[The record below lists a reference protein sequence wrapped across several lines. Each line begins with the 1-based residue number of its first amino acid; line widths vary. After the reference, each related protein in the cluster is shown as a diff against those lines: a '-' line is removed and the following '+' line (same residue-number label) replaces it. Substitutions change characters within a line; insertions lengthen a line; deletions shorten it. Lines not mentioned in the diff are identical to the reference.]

1 MPVRSMEKGDKGI
14 FVMKRSLAAL
24 VLLMILA
31 CALSCAH
38 AQEVPQAILDWM
50 AERGYEDESWD
61 SLLFDLPDGS
71 AYAFLLND
79 WSLYGFL
86 RKDGAW
92 SNFSSGSAMEG
103 HTSLRFERHRQGQ
116 ARADGS
122 TWPDDLGFDIVSED
136 GSRLSYRYD
145 GQWFSIC
152 GWYDPQRYPG
162 EVLVQGT
169 RLSYYEGGVQ
179 PVASVDAG
187 DALLSWIGD
196 FRWHPATPAEAQA
209 REKLLE
215 QNVRDAF
222 AGYTLQSYDPYNSGT
237 GVNAAYLRISDGM
250 LAIRRATFT
259 LEGETVADS
268 MPVPLSETLLA
279 RLETEP
285 VSDLIDASGWG
296 DTFLTDDA
304 LDTGRLPVV
313 GTVLVSDLQSG
324 GLVLLVEDAAGD
336 RRVQVIVMNDNGTYR
351 QSCLTA
357 PLPPDTTLDLF
368 HTTDGEINFSWDG
381 QHAQAG
387 YALGAD
393 GQWRLEWAWI
403 PNDAGTLEYSCRFWG
418 VSVWPQKEENDGMFV
433 GDLAQMLL
441 DGADL
446 ATLPGTREALAAA
459 LNRDGWAVVRNP
471 DPADRLH
478 LRVKSDRSAES
489 LGKFY
494 NGTPL
499 RVLGQEGDWT
509 RVALGTDGP
518 EGWMMTR
525 YLAFGGEM
533 DEVEPVF
540 PQLMYVLEQEER
552 QPAYS
557 APRKGTEKE
566 LAGAVFV
573 VGVVEDEF
581 YILLTDLGDAGY
593 VPQSWMW
600 EGNG

>member
-1 MPVRSMEKGDKGI
+1 
-14 FVMKRSLAAL
+14 
-24 VLLMILA
+24 
-31 CALSCAH
+31 
-38 AQEVPQAILDWM
+38 M
-50 AERGYEDESWD
+50 AECGYENESWD

-71 AYAFLLND
+71 TYAFLLND

-86 RKDGAW
+86 QKDGAW
-92 SNFSSGSAMEG
+92 QNHSSGSIMSG
-103 HTSLRFERHRQGQ
+103 HAGLRFERHRQGQ
-116 ARADGS
+116 SRADGS
-122 TWPDDLGFDIVSED
+122 AWPDDLGFDIVSED

-169 RLSYYEGGVQ
+169 RLSYYEGGAQ

-187 DALLSWIGD
+187 DALHSWIGD

-209 REKLLE
+209 RERLLE

-237 GVNAAYLRISDGM
+237 RVTAAYLRISEGM

-268 MPVPLSETLLA
+268 IPVPLSETLLA
-279 RLETEP
+279 QLETEP

-304 LDTGRLPVV
+304 LDTGRLPVA

-324 GLVLLVEDAAGD
+324 GLVLLVEDAAGE
-336 RRVQVIVMNDNGTYR
+336 RRVQVIVLNDDGTYR

-403 PNDAGTLEYSCRFWG
+403 PGDAGTLEYSCRFWG

-433 GDLAQMLL
+433 GDLAQMVL

-446 ATLPGTREALAAA
+446 AALPGTGEALAAA

-478 LRVKSDRSAES
+478 LRVKPDRSAES

-525 YLAFGGEM
+525 YLAFGREM
-533 DEVEPVF
+533 DEIEPVF

-566 LAGAVFV
+566 LAGSIYV
-573 VGVVEDEF
+573 VKTTGSTPSPV
-581 YILLTDLGDAGY
+581 I
-593 VPQSWMW
+593 
-600 EGNG
+600 

>member
-24 VLLMILA
+24 ALLMVLA
-31 CALSCAH
+31 CALPCAH
-38 AQEVPQAILDWM
+38 AQEVPEDILRWM

-71 AYAFLLND
+71 TYAFLLND

-86 RKDGAW
+86 QKDGAW
-92 SNFSSGSAMEG
+92 QNHSSGSIMSG
-103 HTSLRFERHRQGQ
+103 HAGLHFERHQQGQ

-250 LAIRRATFT
+250 LSIRRATFT
-259 LEGETVADS
+259 LSDETVVDS
-268 MPVPLSETLLA
+268 IPVPLSDTLLA

-403 PNDAGTLEYSCRFWG
+403 PGEAGTLEYSCRFWG

-478 LRVKSDRSAES
+478 LRVKPDRSAES

-509 RVALGTDGP
+509 RVALGLNGP

-566 LAGAVFV
+566 LAGSIYV

-593 VPQSWMW
+593 VPQSWLW

>member
-1 MPVRSMEKGDKGI
+1 MEKGDKGI

-24 VLLMILA
+24 VLLIILV
-31 CALSCAH
+31 CVLSCAH
-38 AQEVPQAILDWM
+38 AQEVLQEILDWM
-50 AERGYEDESWD
+50 AECGYENESWD

-71 AYAFLLND
+71 VYAFLLND

-86 RKDGAW
+86 QKDGAW

-103 HTSLRFERHRQGQ
+103 HADLRFERHRQGQ
-116 ARADGS
+116 SRADGS
-122 TWPDDLGFDIVSED
+122 AWPDDLGFDIVSGD
-136 GSRLSYRYD
+136 SSRLSYRYD

-162 EVLVQGT
+162 EVIVQGT
-169 RLSYYEGGVQ
+169 RLSYYEGGAQ
-179 PVASVDAG
+179 PVASVAAG
-187 DALLSWIGD
+187 DALHSWIGD

-209 REKLLE
+209 RERLLE
-215 QNVRDAF
+215 PNVRDAF
-222 AGYTLQSYDPYNSGT
+222 AGYTLQSYDPYNFGT

-259 LEGETVADS
+259 LEGETVVDS
-268 MPVPLSETLLA
+268 IPVPLSETLLA

-296 DTFLTDDA
+296 DTFLVNDA
-304 LDTGRLPVV
+304 LDTGRLPVA
-313 GTVLVSDLQSG
+313 GTVLASDLQSG

-336 RRVQVIVMNDNGTYR
+336 RRLQVIVMDDDGTYR

-368 HTTDGEINFSWDG
+368 HTTDGEINFSWDE

-387 YALGAD
+387 YALGPD
-393 GQWRLEWAWI
+393 GEWRLEWAWI
-403 PNDAGTLEYSCRFWG
+403 PGEAGTLEYSCRFWG
-418 VSVWPQKEENDGMFV
+418 FSVWPQKEENDGMFV
-433 GDLAQMLL
+433 GDLAQMVL

-446 ATLPGTREALAAA
+446 TTLPGTRETLAAA

-478 LRVKSDRSAES
+478 LRVKPDRSAES

-525 YLAFGGEM
+525 YLAFGSEM

-540 PQLMYVLEQEER
+540 PHLMYVLELEDR

-566 LAGAVFV
+566 LAGAICV

-593 VPQSWMW
+593 VPQSWLW

>member
-1 MPVRSMEKGDKGI
+1 MEKGDKGI
-14 FVMKRSLAAL
+14 FVMKRTLAAL
-24 VLLMILA
+24 ALVIALT
-31 CALSCAH
+31 CALPCAR
-38 AQEVPQAILDWM
+38 AQEVPEDILRWM
-50 AERGYEDESWD
+50 AERGYENESWD

-86 RKDGAW
+86 QKDGAW

-103 HTSLRFERHRQGQ
+103 HADLRFERHRQGQ
-116 ARADGS
+116 SRADGS
-122 TWPDDLGFDIVSED
+122 AWPDDLGFDIVSED

-152 GWYDPQRYPG
+152 GWYDPQRYSG
-162 EVLVQGT
+162 EVIVQGT
-169 RLSYYEGGVQ
+169 RLSYYEGGAQ

-209 REKLLE
+209 RERLLE

-268 MPVPLSETLLA
+268 IPVPLSETLLA

-296 DTFLTDDA
+296 DTFLVDDA
-304 LDTGRLPVV
+304 LDTGRLPVA
-313 GTVLVSDLQSG
+313 GTVLASDLQSG

-336 RRVQVIVMNDNGTYR
+336 RRLQVIVMDDDGTYR

-368 HTTDGEINFSWDG
+368 HTTDGEINFSWDE

-387 YALGAD
+387 YALGPD
-393 GQWRLEWAWI
+393 GEWRLEWAWI
-403 PNDAGTLEYSCRFWG
+403 PGEAGTLEYSCRFWG
-418 VSVWPQKEENDGMFV
+418 FSVWPQKEENDGMFV
-433 GDLAQMLL
+433 GDLAQMVL

-446 ATLPGTREALAAA
+446 TTLPGTRETLAAA

-478 LRVKSDRSAES
+478 LRVQPDRSAES

-499 RVLGQEGDWT
+499 SVLGQEGDWT
-509 RVALGTDGP
+509 RVALGLDGP
-518 EGWMMTR
+518 DGWMMTR
-525 YLAFGGEM
+525 YLAFGSEM
-533 DEVEPVF
+533 DGVEPVF
-540 PQLMYVLEQEER
+540 PHLMYVLELEDR

-557 APRKGTEKE
+557 APREGPEKE
-566 LAGAVFV
+566 LAGAISV

-593 VPQSWMW
+593 VPQSWLW

>member
-1 MPVRSMEKGDKGI
+1 MEKGDKGI

-24 VLLMILA
+24 ALVIALT
-31 CALSCAH
+31 CALPCAR
-38 AQEVPQAILDWM
+38 AQEVPEDILRWM
-50 AERGYEDESWD
+50 AELGYENESWD

-71 AYAFLLND
+71 VYAFLLND

-86 RKDGAW
+86 QKDGAW

-103 HTSLRFERHRQGQ
+103 HADLRFERHRQGQ
-116 ARADGS
+116 FRADGS
-122 TWPDDLGFDIVSED
+122 AWPDDLGFDIVSED

-162 EVLVQGT
+162 EVIVQGT
-169 RLSYYEGGVQ
+169 RLSYYEGGAQ
-179 PVASVDAG
+179 PVASVAAG
-187 DALLSWIGD
+187 DALHSWIGD

-209 REKLLE
+209 RERLLE

-259 LEGETVADS
+259 LEGETVVDS
-268 MPVPLSETLLA
+268 IPVPLSETLLA

-296 DTFLTDDA
+296 DTFLVDDA

-313 GTVLVSDLQSG
+313 GTVLASDLQSG

-336 RRVQVIVMNDNGTYR
+336 RRLQVIVLNDDGTYR

-368 HTTDGEINFSWDG
+368 HTTDGEINFSWDE

-387 YALGAD
+387 YALGPD
-393 GQWRLEWAWI
+393 GEWRLEWAWI
-403 PNDAGTLEYSCRFWG
+403 PGEAGTLEYSCRFWG
-418 VSVWPQKEENDGMFV
+418 FSVWPQEEENDGMFV
-433 GDLAQMLL
+433 GDLAQMVL

-446 ATLPGTREALAAA
+446 TTLPGTREALAAA

-478 LRVKSDRSAES
+478 LRVQPDRSAES

-499 RVLGQEGDWT
+499 SVLGQEGDWT
-509 RVALGTDGP
+509 RVALGLDGP

-525 YLAFGGEM
+525 YLAFGSEM
-533 DEVEPVF
+533 DGVEPVF
-540 PQLMYVLEQEER
+540 PHLMYVLELEDR

-557 APRKGTEKE
+557 APREGAEKE
-566 LAGAVFV
+566 LAGAISV

-593 VPQSWMW
+593 VPQSWLW

>member
-24 VLLMILA
+24 ALLMILA

-50 AERGYEDESWD
+50 AERGYENESWD
-61 SLLFDLPDGS
+61 SLLFDLPDES
-71 AYAFLLND
+71 AFAFLLND

-86 RKDGAW
+86 QKDGAW
-92 SNFSSGSAMEG
+92 QNHSSGSIMQG
-103 HTSLRFERHRQGQ
+103 HAGLRFERHRQGQ

-152 GWYDPQRYPG
+152 GWYDPQRYSG
-162 EVLVQGT
+162 EVIVQGT
-169 RLSYYEGGVQ
+169 RLSYYEGGTQ

-196 FRWHPATPAEAQA
+196 FKWHPATPAEAQA
-209 REKLLE
+209 RERLLE

-336 RRVQVIVMNDNGTYR
+336 RRVQVIVLNDDGTYR
-351 QSCLTA
+351 QSCLTT

-403 PNDAGTLEYSCRFWG
+403 PNEAGTLEYSCRFWG

-478 LRVKSDRSAES
+478 LRVKPDRSAES

-540 PQLMYVLEQEER
+540 PQLMYVLELEER

-557 APRKGTEKE
+557 APRKGPEKE
-566 LAGAVFV
+566 LAGNIYV
-573 VGVVEDEF
+573 VGLVEDEW

-593 VPQSWMW
+593 VPQSWLW

>member
-1 MPVRSMEKGDKGI
+1 MPVRCMEKGTGV
-14 FVMKRSLAAL
+14 FTMKRMLAAL
-24 VLLMILA
+24 ALLMLLV
-31 CALSCAH
+31 CALPCAH
-38 AQEVPQAILDWM
+38 AQDVPQAILDWM
-50 AERGYEDESWD
+50 AEHGYENESWD

-71 AYAFLLND
+71 ACAFLLND

-86 RKDGAW
+86 RKDDSW

-103 HTSLRFERHRQGQ
+103 HTDLRFECHRQGQ
-116 ARADGS
+116 TRADGS
-122 TWPDDLGFDIVSED
+122 AWPDDLGFDIISED
-136 GSRLSYRYD
+136 GSRLSYHYD
-145 GQWFSIC
+145 GQWFQIC
-152 GWYDPQRYPG
+152 GWYDPQHYPG
-162 EVLVQGT
+162 EVIVQGT
-169 RLSYYEGGVQ
+169 WLSYYEGGTQ

-187 DALLSWIGD
+187 DALLDWIWD
-196 FRWHPATPAEAQA
+196 FGWHPTTPAEAQA
-209 REKLLE
+209 RERLLE
-215 QNVRDAF
+215 RNVRDAF

-237 GVNAAYLRISDGM
+237 WVNAAYLRISDGM
-250 LAIRRATFT
+250 LVIRRATFT

-268 MPVPLSETLLA
+268 IPVPLSETLLA
-279 RLETEP
+279 RLETES

-304 LDTGRLPVV
+304 LDTSRLPVA

-324 GLVLLVEDAAGD
+324 GLVLLVEDSAGD
-336 RRVQVIVMNDNGTYR
+336 RRLQVIVMDADGTYR

-368 HTTDGEINFSWDG
+368 HTTDGEINFSWDE

-393 GQWRLEWAWI
+393 GQWRLEWARI
-403 PNDAGTLEYSCRFWG
+403 PGDAGTLEVSCRFWG
-418 VSVWPQKEENDGMFV
+418 VSTWLPAASRDGLFI
-433 GDLAQMLL
+433 GDLAQMVL

-446 ATLPGTREALAAA
+446 AALPGTEKALVAV
-459 LNRDGWAVVRNP
+459 LNRDSWAVVRNP

-478 LRVKSDRSAES
+478 LRVRPDRSAES

-499 RVLGQEGDWT
+499 RVLGQKGDWT
-509 RVALGTDGP
+509 RVALGTDGL

-525 YLAFGGEM
+525 YLAFGSEM

-540 PQLMYVLEQEER
+540 PSLMYVLELEER

-557 APRKGTEKE
+557 APRKGAEKE
-566 LAGAVFV
+566 LAGSIYV
-573 VGVVEDEF
+573 VGVVEDEW

-593 VPQSWMW
+593 VPQSWLW

>member
-1 MPVRSMEKGDKGI
+1 M
-14 FVMKRSLAAL
+14 
-24 VLLMILA
+24 
-31 CALSCAH
+31 
-38 AQEVPQAILDWM
+38 
-50 AERGYEDESWD
+50 
-61 SLLFDLPDGS
+61 
-71 AYAFLLND
+71 
-79 WSLYGFL
+79 
-86 RKDGAW
+86 
-92 SNFSSGSAMEG
+92 
-103 HTSLRFERHRQGQ
+103 
-116 ARADGS
+116 
-122 TWPDDLGFDIVSED
+122 
-136 GSRLSYRYD
+136 
-145 GQWFSIC
+145 
-152 GWYDPQRYPG
+152 
-162 EVLVQGT
+162 QGT

-196 FRWHPATPAEAQA
+196 FKWHPTTPAEAQA

-215 QNVRDAF
+215 QNVQDAF

-237 GVNAAYLRISDGM
+237 RVTAAYLRISDGM

-313 GTVLVSDLQSG
+313 GTVLASDLQSG
-324 GLVLLVEDAAGD
+324 GLVLLVEDAAGE
-336 RRVQVIVMNDNGTYR
+336 RRVQVIVLNDDGTYR

-387 YALGAD
+387 YALVAD
-393 GQWRLEWAWI
+393 DEWRLEWARI
-403 PNDAGTLEYSCRFWG
+403 PGDAGTLEYSCRFWG

-433 GDLAQMLL
+433 GDLAQMVL

-446 ATLPGTREALAAA
+446 AALPGTGEALAAA

-478 LRVKSDRSAES
+478 LRVKPDRSAES

-499 RVLGQEGDWT
+499 SVLGQEGEWT

-525 YLAFGGEM
+525 YLAFGSEM
-533 DEVEPVF
+533 DEVAPVF
-540 PQLMYVLEQEER
+540 PPLMYVLELEER

-566 LAGAVFV
+566 LAGSIHV

-593 VPQSWMW
+593 VPQSWLW

>member
-1 MPVRSMEKGDKGI
+1 
-14 FVMKRSLAAL
+14 MKRMLAAL

-50 AERGYEDESWD
+50 AERGYENESWD
-61 SLLFDLPDGS
+61 SLLFDLPDES
-71 AYAFLLND
+71 AFAFLLND

-86 RKDGAW
+86 QKDGAW
-92 SNFSSGSAMEG
+92 QNHSSGSIMSG
-103 HTSLRFERHRQGQ
+103 HAGLRFERHRQGQ

-196 FRWHPATPAEAQA
+196 FKWHPTTPAEAQA

-215 QNVRDAF
+215 QNVQDAF

-250 LAIRRATFT
+250 LAIRRATLT
-259 LEGETVADS
+259 LEGEIVADS

-304 LDTGRLPVV
+304 LDTGRLPVA
-313 GTVLVSDLQSG
+313 GTVLASDLQSG
-324 GLVLLVEDAAGD
+324 GLVLLVEDDEGD
-336 RRVQVIVMNDNGTYR
+336 RLLQVIVLNADGTYR

-368 HTTDGEINFSWDG
+368 HTTDGEINFSWDE

-471 DPADRLH
+471 DPAAELYDSAQEIP
-478 LRVKSDRSAES
+478 SDTA
-489 LGKFY
+489 
-494 NGTPL
+494 
-499 RVLGQEGDWT
+499 
-509 RVALGTDGP
+509 
-518 EGWMMTR
+518 
-525 YLAFGGEM
+525 YLARDYPRVVAYRQLGARIRRAIKAGRKADGELTETFARTNPQNFHTWKLLGEYYLSQGDDERAAQSFGKALEAGVPRR
-533 DEVEPVF
+533 DE
-540 PQLMYVLEQEER
+540 LLAIER
-552 QPAYS
+552 LKSECKP
-557 APRKGTEKE
+557 
-566 LAGAVFV
+566 
-573 VGVVEDEF
+573 
-581 YILLTDLGDAGY
+581 
-593 VPQSWMW
+593 
-600 EGNG
+600 

>member
-24 VLLMILA
+24 ALLMVLA
-31 CALSCAH
+31 CALPCAH
-38 AQEVPQAILDWM
+38 AQEVPEDILRWM
-50 AERGYEDESWD
+50 AERGYENESWD
-61 SLLFDLPDGS
+61 SLLFDLPDES
-71 AYAFLLND
+71 AFAFLLND

-86 RKDGAW
+86 QKDGAW
-92 SNFSSGSAMEG
+92 QNHSSGSIMSG
-103 HTSLRFERHRQGQ
+103 HAGLRFERHRQGQ

-152 GWYDPQRYPG
+152 GWYDPQRYSG
-162 EVLVQGT
+162 EVIVQGT
-169 RLSYYEGGVQ
+169 RLSYYEGGTQ

-209 REKLLE
+209 RERLLE

-250 LAIRRATFT
+250 LSIRRATFT
-259 LEGETVADS
+259 LSDETVVDS
-268 MPVPLSETLLA
+268 IPVPLSDTLLA

-403 PNDAGTLEYSCRFWG
+403 PGDAGTLEYSCRFWG

-446 ATLPGTREALAAA
+446 ATLPGTREALAVA

-478 LRVKSDRSAES
+478 LRVKPDRSAES

-509 RVALGTDGP
+509 RVALGLNGP

-566 LAGAVFV
+566 LAGSIYV

>member
-1 MPVRSMEKGDKGI
+1 M
-14 FVMKRSLAAL
+14 
-24 VLLMILA
+24 
-31 CALSCAH
+31 
-38 AQEVPQAILDWM
+38 
-50 AERGYEDESWD
+50 
-61 SLLFDLPDGS
+61 
-71 AYAFLLND
+71 
-79 WSLYGFL
+79 
-86 RKDGAW
+86 
-92 SNFSSGSAMEG
+92 
-103 HTSLRFERHRQGQ
+103 
-116 ARADGS
+116 
-122 TWPDDLGFDIVSED
+122 
-136 GSRLSYRYD
+136 
-145 GQWFSIC
+145 
-152 GWYDPQRYPG
+152 
-162 EVLVQGT
+162 
-169 RLSYYEGGVQ
+169 
-179 PVASVDAG
+179 ASVDAG

-209 REKLLE
+209 RERLLE
-215 QNVRDAF
+215 PNVRDAF

-279 RLETEP
+279 RLDTEP

-304 LDTGRLPVV
+304 LDTGRLPVA
-313 GTVLVSDLQSG
+313 GTVLISDLQSG

-336 RRVQVIVMNDNGTYR
+336 RRVQVIVLNDDGTYR

-393 GQWRLEWAWI
+393 GEWRLEWARV
-403 PNDAGTLEYSCRFWG
+403 PSDAGTLEYSCRFWG
-418 VSVWPQKEENDGMFV
+418 VFAQLPPEKQDGVFV
-433 GDLAQMLL
+433 GDLAQMVL

-446 ATLPGTREALAAA
+446 AALPGTGEALAAA

-478 LRVKSDRSAES
+478 LRVQPDRSAES

-509 RVALGTDGP
+509 RVALGLNGP

-525 YLAFGGEM
+525 YLAFGSEM
-533 DEVEPVF
+533 DKVAPAF
-540 PQLMYVLEQEER
+540 LSLMYVLELEER

-557 APRKGTEKE
+557 APHEGPEKE
-566 LAGAVFV
+566 LEGNIYV

-593 VPQSWMW
+593 VPQSWLW

>member
-14 FVMKRSLAAL
+14 FVMKRTLAAL
-24 VLLMILA
+24 ALVIALT
-31 CALSCAH
+31 CALPCAR
-38 AQEVPQAILDWM
+38 AQEVPEDILRWM
-50 AERGYEDESWD
+50 AERGYENESWD

-71 AYAFLLND
+71 AYAFLLNN

-103 HTSLRFERHRQGQ
+103 HADLRFERHRQGQ
-116 ARADGS
+116 SRADGS
-122 TWPDDLGFDIVSED
+122 AWPDDLGFDIVSED

-162 EVLVQGT
+162 EVIVQGT
-169 RLSYYEGGVQ
+169 RLSYYEGSAQ

-187 DALLSWIGD
+187 DALHSWIGD

-209 REKLLE
+209 RERLLE
-215 QNVRDAF
+215 RNVRDAF

-250 LAIRRATFT
+250 LSIRRATFT

-268 MPVPLSETLLA
+268 IPVPLSETLLA

-296 DTFLTDDA
+296 DTFLVDDA
-304 LDTGRLPVV
+304 LDTGRLPVA
-313 GTVLVSDLQSG
+313 GTVLASDLQSG

-336 RRVQVIVMNDNGTYR
+336 RRLQVIVLNDDGTYR

-368 HTTDGEINFSWDG
+368 HTTDGEINFSWDE

-387 YALGAD
+387 YALGPD
-393 GQWRLEWAWI
+393 GEWRLEWAWI
-403 PNDAGTLEYSCRFWG
+403 PGEAGTFEYSCRFWG
-418 VSVWPQKEENDGMFV
+418 FSAWPQEEENDGMFV
-433 GDLAQMLL
+433 GDLAQMVL

-446 ATLPGTREALAAA
+446 AALPGTREALAAA

-478 LRVKSDRSAES
+478 LRVQPDRSAES

-499 RVLGQEGDWT
+499 SVLGQEGDWT
-509 RVALGTDGP
+509 RVALGLDGP

-525 YLAFGGEM
+525 YLAFGSEM
-533 DEVEPVF
+533 DGVEPVF
-540 PQLMYVLEQEER
+540 PHLMYVLELEDR

-557 APRKGTEKE
+557 APREGPEKE
-566 LAGAVFV
+566 LAGAISV

-593 VPQSWMW
+593 VPQSWLW

>member
-162 EVLVQGT
+162 EVIVQGT

-187 DALLSWIGD
+187 DALHSWIGD

-209 REKLLE
+209 RERLLE
-215 QNVRDAF
+215 QNVRGAF

-478 LRVKSDRSAES
+478 LRVKPDRSAES

-499 RVLGQEGDWT
+499 RLLGQEGDWT
-509 RVALGTDGP
+509 RVALGLNGP

-525 YLAFGGEM
+525 YLVFGREM
-533 DEVEPVF
+533 DKVEPVF
-540 PQLMYVLEQEER
+540 PRLMYVLELEER

-566 LAGAVFV
+566 LAGSIYV

-593 VPQSWMW
+593 VPQSWLW

>member
-1 MPVRSMEKGDKGI
+1 
-14 FVMKRSLAAL
+14 MKRTLAAL
-24 VLLMILA
+24 ALVIALT
-31 CALSCAH
+31 CALPCAR
-38 AQEVPQAILDWM
+38 AQEVPEDILRWM
-50 AERGYEDESWD
+50 AERGYENESWD

-103 HTSLRFERHRQGQ
+103 HADLRFERHRQGQ
-116 ARADGS
+116 SRADGS
-122 TWPDDLGFDIVSED
+122 AWPDDLGFDIVSED

-152 GWYDPQRYPG
+152 GWYDPQRYSG
-162 EVLVQGT
+162 EVIVQGT
-169 RLSYYEGGVQ
+169 RLSYYEGGAQ

-209 REKLLE
+209 RERLLE
-215 QNVRDAF
+215 PNVRDAF
-222 AGYTLQSYDPYNSGT
+222 AGYTLQSYDPYNFGT

-250 LAIRRATFT
+250 LSIRRATFT
-259 LEGETVADS
+259 LEGETVVDS
-268 MPVPLSETLLA
+268 IPVPLSETLLA

-296 DTFLTDDA
+296 DTFLVDDA
-304 LDTGRLPVV
+304 LDTGRLPVA
-313 GTVLVSDLQSG
+313 GTVLASDLQSG

-336 RRVQVIVMNDNGTYR
+336 RRLQVIVLNDDGTYR

-368 HTTDGEINFSWDG
+368 HTTDGEINFSWDE

-387 YALGAD
+387 YALGPD
-393 GQWRLEWAWI
+393 GEWRLEWAWI
-403 PNDAGTLEYSCRFWG
+403 PGEAGTLEYSCRFWG
-418 VSVWPQKEENDGMFV
+418 FSVWPQEEENDGMFV
-433 GDLAQMLL
+433 GDLAQMVL

-446 ATLPGTREALAAA
+446 TTLPGTREALAAA

-478 LRVKSDRSAES
+478 LRVQPDRSAES

-499 RVLGQEGDWT
+499 SVLGQEGDWT
-509 RVALGTDGP
+509 RVALGLDGP

-525 YLAFGGEM
+525 YLAFGSEM
-533 DEVEPVF
+533 DGVEPVF
-540 PQLMYVLEQEER
+540 PHLMYVLELEDR

-557 APRKGTEKE
+557 APREGAEKE
-566 LAGAVFV
+566 LAGSIYV

-593 VPQSWMW
+593 VPQSWLW

>member
-1 MPVRSMEKGDKGI
+1 
-14 FVMKRSLAAL
+14 MKRTLAAL
-24 VLLMILA
+24 ALVIALT
-31 CALSCAH
+31 CALPCAR
-38 AQEVPQAILDWM
+38 AQEVPEDILRWM
-50 AERGYEDESWD
+50 AERGYENESWD
-61 SLLFDLPDGS
+61 SLLFDLPDDS

-103 HTSLRFERHRQGQ
+103 HADLRFERHRQGQ
-116 ARADGS
+116 SRADGS
-122 TWPDDLGFDIVSED
+122 AWPDDLGFDIVSED

-152 GWYDPQRYPG
+152 GWYDPQRYSG
-162 EVLVQGT
+162 EVIVQGT
-169 RLSYYEGGVQ
+169 RLSYYEGGAQ

-209 REKLLE
+209 RERLLE
-215 QNVRDAF
+215 PNVRDAF
-222 AGYTLQSYDPYNSGT
+222 AGYTLQSYDPYNFGT

-250 LAIRRATFT
+250 LSIRRATFT
-259 LEGETVADS
+259 LEGETVVDS
-268 MPVPLSETLLA
+268 IPVPLSETLLA

-304 LDTGRLPVV
+304 LDTGRLPVA

-336 RRVQVIVMNDNGTYR
+336 RRLQVIALNDDGTYR

-368 HTTDGEINFSWDG
+368 HTTDGEINFSWDE

-387 YALGAD
+387 YALGPD
-393 GQWRLEWAWI
+393 GEWRLEWAWI
-403 PNDAGTLEYSCRFWG
+403 PGEAGTLEYSCRFWG
-418 VSVWPQKEENDGMFV
+418 FSVWPQEEENDGMFV
-433 GDLAQMLL
+433 GDLAQMVL

-446 ATLPGTREALAAA
+446 TTLPGTREALAAA

-478 LRVKSDRSAES
+478 LRVQPDRSAES

-499 RVLGQEGDWT
+499 SVLGQEGDWT
-509 RVALGTDGP
+509 RVALGLDGP

-557 APRKGTEKE
+557 TPRKGIEKE
-566 LAGAVFV
+566 LAGSIYV

-593 VPQSWMW
+593 VPQSWLW

>member
-1 MPVRSMEKGDKGI
+1 
-14 FVMKRSLAAL
+14 MKRTLAAL
-24 VLLMILA
+24 ALLMVLA
-31 CALSCAH
+31 CALPCAR
-38 AQEVPQAILDWM
+38 AQEVPEDILRWM
-50 AERGYEDESWD
+50 AECGYEDESWD

-71 AYAFLLND
+71 ACAFLLND

-92 SNFSSGSAMEG
+92 SNFSSGSTMSG
-103 HTSLRFERHRQGQ
+103 HMDLRFERHRQGQ
-116 ARADGS
+116 SRADGS
-122 TWPDDLGFDIVSED
+122 AWPDDLGFDIVSED

-152 GWYDPQRYPG
+152 GWYDPQRYSG
-162 EVLVQGT
+162 EVIVQGT
-169 RLSYYEGGVQ
+169 RLSYYEGGAQ

-187 DALLSWIGD
+187 NALLSWIGD

-209 REKLLE
+209 RERLLE

-237 GVNAAYLRISDGM
+237 RVNASYLHISDGM

-446 ATLPGTREALAAA
+446 AALPGTEEALAAA
-459 LNRDGWAVVRNP
+459 MNRDGWAVVRNP

-478 LRVKSDRSAES
+478 LRVRPDRSAES

-499 RVLGQEGDWT
+499 RLLGQEGDWT
-509 RVALGTDGP
+509 RVALGTEGP

-566 LAGAVFV
+566 LAGSIYV

-593 VPQSWMW
+593 VPQSWLW

>member
-1 MPVRSMEKGDKGI
+1 MEKGDKGI

-50 AERGYEDESWD
+50 AERGYENESWD

-71 AYAFLLND
+71 TYAFLLND

-86 RKDGAW
+86 QKDGAW

-116 ARADGS
+116 SRADGS
-122 TWPDDLGFDIVSED
+122 AWPDDLGFDIVSED

-313 GTVLVSDLQSG
+313 GTVLVL
-324 GLVLLVEDAAGD
+324 
-336 RRVQVIVMNDNGTYR
+336 
-351 QSCLTA
+351 
-357 PLPPDTTLDLF
+357 
-368 HTTDGEINFSWDG
+368 
-381 QHAQAG
+381 
-387 YALGAD
+387 
-393 GQWRLEWAWI
+393 
-403 PNDAGTLEYSCRFWG
+403 
-418 VSVWPQKEENDGMFV
+418 
-433 GDLAQMLL
+433 
-441 DGADL
+441 
-446 ATLPGTREALAAA
+446 
-459 LNRDGWAVVRNP
+459 
-471 DPADRLH
+471 
-478 LRVKSDRSAES
+478 S
-489 LGKFY
+489 L
-494 NGTPL
+494 
-499 RVLGQEGDWT
+499 
-509 RVALGTDGP
+509 
-518 EGWMMTR
+518 
-525 YLAFGGEM
+525 
-533 DEVEPVF
+533 
-540 PQLMYVLEQEER
+540 
-552 QPAYS
+552 
-557 APRKGTEKE
+557 
-566 LAGAVFV
+566 
-573 VGVVEDEF
+573 
-581 YILLTDLGDAGY
+581 IHI
-593 VPQSWMW
+593 
-600 EGNG
+600 

>member
-1 MPVRSMEKGDKGI
+1 
-14 FVMKRSLAAL
+14 MKRTLAAL
-24 VLLMILA
+24 ALVIALTCTLP
-31 CALSCAH
+31 CAR
-38 AQEVPQAILDWM
+38 AQEVPEDILRWM
-50 AERGYEDESWD
+50 AERGYENESWD

-92 SNFSSGSAMEG
+92 SNFSSGPAMEG
-103 HTSLRFERHRQGQ
+103 HADLRFERHRQGQ
-116 ARADGS
+116 SRADGS
-122 TWPDDLGFDIVSED
+122 AWPDDLGFDIVSGD

-162 EVLVQGT
+162 EVIVQGT
-169 RLSYYEGGVQ
+169 RLSYYEGGAQ
-179 PVASVDAG
+179 PVASVAAG
-187 DALLSWIGD
+187 DALHSWIGD
-196 FRWHPATPAEAQA
+196 FRWHPATPADAQA
-209 REKLLE
+209 RERLLE
-215 QNVRDAF
+215 PNVRDAF

-259 LEGETVADS
+259 LEGETVVDS
-268 MPVPLSETLLA
+268 IPVPLSETLLA

-304 LDTGRLPVV
+304 LDTGRLPVA

-336 RRVQVIVMNDNGTYR
+336 RRLQVIALNDDGTYR

-368 HTTDGEINFSWDG
+368 HTTDGEINFSWDE

-387 YALGAD
+387 YALGPD
-393 GQWRLEWAWI
+393 GEWRLEWAWI
-403 PNDAGTLEYSCRFWG
+403 PGEAGTLEYSCRFWG
-418 VSVWPQKEENDGMFV
+418 FSVWPQEEENDGMFV
-433 GDLAQMLL
+433 GDLAQMVL

-446 ATLPGTREALAAA
+446 TTLPGTRETLAAA

-478 LRVKSDRSAES
+478 LRVQPDRSAES

-499 RVLGQEGDWT
+499 SVLGQEGDWT
-509 RVALGTDGP
+509 RVALGLDGP

-525 YLAFGGEM
+525 YLAFGSEM
-533 DEVEPVF
+533 DGVEPVF
-540 PQLMYVLEQEER
+540 PHLMYVLELEDR

-557 APRKGTEKE
+557 APREGAEKD
-566 LAGAVFV
+566 LAGAIFV

-593 VPQSWMW
+593 VPQSWLW

>member
-24 VLLMILA
+24 ALLMVLA
-31 CALSCAH
+31 CALPCAH
-38 AQEVPQAILDWM
+38 AQEVPEDILRWM
-50 AERGYEDESWD
+50 AERGYENESWD

-71 AYAFLLND
+71 TYAFLLND

-86 RKDGAW
+86 QKDGAW
-92 SNFSSGSAMEG
+92 QNHSSGSIMSG
-103 HTSLRFERHRQGQ
+103 HAGLHFERHRQGQ

-152 GWYDPQRYPG
+152 GWYDPQRYSG

-196 FRWHPATPAEAQA
+196 FKWHPATPAEAQA

-215 QNVRDAF
+215 QNVQDAF

-368 HTTDGEINFSWDG
+368 HTTDGEINFSWDE

-403 PNDAGTLEYSCRFWG
+403 PNDAGTLESSCRFWG

-478 LRVKSDRSAES
+478 LRVKPDRSAES

-499 RVLGQEGDWT
+499 RLLGQGGDWT
-509 RVALGTDGP
+509 RVALGTEGP
-518 EGWMMTR
+518 EGWMMTH

-566 LAGAVFV
+566 LAGSIYV